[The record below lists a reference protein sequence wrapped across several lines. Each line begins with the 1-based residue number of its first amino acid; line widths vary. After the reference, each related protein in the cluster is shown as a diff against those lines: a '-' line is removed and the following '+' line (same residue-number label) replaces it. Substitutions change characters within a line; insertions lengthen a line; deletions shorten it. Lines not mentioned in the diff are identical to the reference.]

1 MCHTFAEGRR
11 EAAAGCPSGPHREVG
26 LWRRHLRGRK
36 DRTPSCL
43 APPSLR
49 ETDWKDV
56 KKCEKIQKLC
66 QLWCSPSVPSV
77 LKKHQE
83 TISSDLH
90 VPFLLEEITQAAR
103 SLHTGRRSAMAPHC
117 HYEGTSAGIWWMWR
131 SNFKRWEKEGLGM
144 FGLSG
149 HHKLDWF
156 S

>member
-90 VPFLLEEITQAAR
+90 VPFLLEEITHEARCTQA
-103 SLHTGRRSAMAPHC
+103 GVQQ
-117 HYEGTSAGIWWMWR
+117 WR
-131 SNFKRWEKEGLGM
+131 LTVTTKAQVQGYDGCGDQTLSVGKKKVWACLGYPAITN
-144 FGLSG
+144 
-149 HHKLDWF
+149 
-156 S
+156 